1 MIGVILLKKIFPDD
15 IAYTIYSFV
24 IDEEIIIKKYMINIY
39 LDSGISY
46 YCLNNINNSI
56 VNIGPQY
63 DLLSELPRL
72 KKIVNIL
79 KYFKKFDKIL
89 YYNLIIENQILM
101 QLKTYV
107 YILKKYNSSNI
118 IKLNNLIDKYISFIE
133 ENYLNKYNYI

>member
-56 VNIGPQY
+56 VNIAPQY

>member
-1 MIGVILLKKIFPDD
+1 
-15 IAYTIYSFV
+15 
-24 IDEEIIIKKYMINIY
+24 MINIY

-56 VNIGPQY
+56 VNIAPQY

-89 YYNLIIENQILM
+89 YYNVIIEHQILM

-107 YILKKYNSSNI
+107 YILKKYNTSNI
-118 IKLNNLIDKYISFIE
+118 IILDNLIDKYISFIE
-133 ENYLNKYNYI
+133 EIYLNK